1 MTAAVAEGAGPA
13 APSPLLVARGITKT
27 YGGVTALAGADLVV
41 RSGEVHALLGEN
53 GAGKSTLI
61 KIIAGA
67 VEPDSGTLEWK
78 GEPVRFPTRR
88 ESRDAGIAV
97 IFQHGHLVPELTV
110 AENLSLGIERR
121 RLGFVDRAAVKAH
134 ARRALDRIGVRL
146 DMDARVRNLRVA
158 ERQLVEIAAAL
169 AQDAQLV
176 IMDEPTASLG
186 PREVDE
192 LFAVIEQLEAAGTA
206 VLYIS
211 HRLEEIQRVADR
223 VTVLRDGSTVAGYDA
238 RDVTQE
244 QLISSMVG
252 RAVVAGAPPP
262 VDESAPIALEAS
274 HIATD
279 AGLRDVSL
287 TVRRGEVLG
296 VYGLLGSGRTELLRA
311 LCGAD
316 RLREGSV
323 AVEGR
328 VLRLRSPA
336 DAKRAGIGFVAED
349 RARQGVLPTL
359 TVRANLTVAVLRTVT
374 RWGFLLRRRE
384 QSLADGAIERLG
396 VVARSSSQPI
406 DSLSGG
412 NQQKVVVG
420 RWLLSD
426 LRVLLLDDPT
436 VGVDVAAKA
445 EIHELV
451 RRAAGAGCA
460 VVLATSETSEL
471 LSLSSRVALLYRRR
485 LVGELAG
492 PDLSEQRV
500 LELAVGGR

>member
-1 MTAAVAEGAGPA
+1 MTEEAGARAG
-13 APSPLLVARGITKT
+13 SFPLLVARGMTKT

-41 RSGEVHALLGEN
+41 LSGEVHALLGEN

-61 KIIAGA
+61 KIFAGA
-67 VEPDSGTLEWK
+67 VEPDSGSLDWK
-78 GEPVRFPTRR
+78 GEPTLFPSRR
-88 ESRDAGIAV
+88 ESRDAGISV
-97 IFQHGHLVPELTV
+97 IFQHGHLIPELTV
-110 AENLSLGIERR
+110 AENLSLGVEPRR
-121 RLGFVDRAAVKAH
+121 FGIVNRSAVRAH
-134 ARRALDRIGVRL
+134 AHKALARIGVRL
-146 DMDARVRNLRVA
+146 DIDTAVRNLRVA

-169 AQDAQLV
+169 AQDAELV

-192 LFAVIEQLEAAGTA
+192 LLEVMGQLAAQGAA

-223 VTVLRDGSTVAGYDA
+223 VTVLRDGSTVAQFDA
-238 RDVTQE
+238 QGVTEQ

-252 RAVVAGAPPP
+252 RAVVAGTPPSM
-262 VDESAPIALEAS
+262 DGSAPVVLEAS
-274 HIATD
+274 RIATD
-279 AGLRDVSL
+279 SGLHDVSL

-316 RLREGSV
+316 RLREGFV
-323 AVEGR
+323 AVDGR
-328 VLRLRSPA
+328 VVKLRTPA

-349 RARQGVLPTL
+349 RATQGVLPTL
-359 TVRANLTVAVLRTVT
+359 SVRANLVVSVLGSVSRLGWVH
-374 RWGFLLRRRE
+374 RHRE
-384 QSLADGAIERLG
+384 QSLANRAIDDLG
-396 VVARSSSQPI
+396 VVARFATQPI

-445 EIHELV
+445 EIHALV
-451 RRAAGAGCA
+451 RAAADAGCA

-471 LSLSSRVALLYRRR
+471 LSLSSRVALMYRRR
-485 LVGELAG
+485 FVGELTGA
-492 PDLSEQRV
+492 DLSEQRV
-500 LELAVGGR
+500 LELAVGGQ